1 MQNWNH
7 SQFVGESTYLL
18 SQLFEKI
25 PTRIFENEFTGIENT
40 SNAVYR
46 TALLAGVVLPLA
58 NFIATGNSAI
68 SYRLQE
74 KTTQFHFQNPYHFWG
89 NSVTI
94 IPQNTSNSSFEIQK
108 NFHLATGYNA
118 SIFLRNSISKN
129 IIQHKNSTVLESATI
144 IATAISQMRPFF
156 NENSFAGSQV
166 ITKSTRF
173 QHQDSLVAEKQYKNF
188 QSISTV
194 SFLNPL
200 VWTSLYQLLLGY
212 PIKGKSFQQTPFIRL
227 TKTVTYLPYFDVFLA
242 PYGPEVQLTNI
253 FSNQN
258 NLQTVIHFRLA
269 STEIENPFSIGIEVN
284 DWSLSNSLSA
294 SGSIELWNQPRFF
307 SENTGSIGG
316 QCMAFL
322 SYTPLEV
329 FNEKEIGICGGI
341 GYKSYGFSNIPNLEE
356 SFFVNV
362 GLSLRSLR

>member
-40 SNAVYR
+40 TNAVYR

-58 NFIATGNSAI
+58 NSIANGNSAF
-68 SYRLQE
+68 SYHLHE
-74 KTTQFHFQNPYHFWG
+74 TNTQFHFQNPFRFWE
-89 NSVTI
+89 NSITI
-94 IPQNTSNSSFEIQK
+94 FPQNVSNSTSEIHR
-108 NFHLATGYNA
+108 NFQLTTGYNA

-129 IIQHKNSTVLESATI
+129 IIQHRNSTVLESATI
-144 IATAISQMRPFF
+144 VATAISQMRPFF
-156 NENSFAGSQV
+156 NDNTFAGSQV

-173 QHQDSLVAEKQYKNF
+173 QHQDSLVAENNYKNF

-194 SFLNPL
+194 NFLNPL
-200 VWTSLYQLLLGY
+200 VWTSLYHLLLGY
-212 PIKGKSFQQTPFIRL
+212 PIKGKSAQQTPYIRL

-242 PYGPEVQLTNI
+242 PYGPEVQLTNV
-253 FSNQN
+253 FSNLN
-258 NLQTVIHFRLA
+258 NIQTVIHFRLA
-269 STEIENPFSIGIEVN
+269 STEIDNPFSVGVELN
-284 DWSLSNSLSA
+284 DWNLSKSFSA
-294 SGSIELWNQPRFF
+294 SGSIELWNQPRYFAV
-307 SENTGSIGG
+307 NTGSIGG

-329 FNEKEIGICGGI
+329 FDEKEIGVCGGI